1 MPVHSE
7 RLLSPRMYSS
17 LEPVQKGMLFLKTK
31 LKSMPGTI
39 EKKTSSDSRVLEV
52 HWNPM
57 KDILTFDLAE
67 IANYATDL
75 KPTKRNV
82 VSIAA
87 KFYDPFGSLSP
98 IIIEFKLFFQEVCRM
113 KIGWDN
119 PLNDELLK
127 MLRKM
132 LDWL

>member
-1 MPVHSE
+1 
-7 RLLSPRMYSS
+7 MYSS

-39 EKKTSSDSRVLEV
+39 EKKTSSDSRVLGV

-57 KDILTFDLAE
+57 KDILVFDLAE
-67 IANYATDL
+67 IANYARDL

>member
-1 MPVHSE
+1 
-7 RLLSPRMYSS
+7 
-17 LEPVQKGMLFLKTK
+17 
-31 LKSMPGTI
+31 
-39 EKKTSSDSRVLEV
+39 
-52 HWNPM
+52 M
-57 KDILTFDLAE
+57 KDIL
-67 IANYATDL
+67 NYARDL